1 MLSGRPLG
9 GLRVLVTGAS
19 SGIGAAVSLLLAEHG
34 ARVVGTGRDTV
45 ALAAGATNSSVGAGS
60 VGTSGNEAGG
70 NQFEAVFARDLL
82 EPSAPEAVVEAAAS
96 ALDGLDVVISNA
108 GTGWS
113 GLFEPMPRAEIDALL
128 DINLR
133 VPMHLARAAAPYLRQ
148 SGVGGQLVL
157 VGSIAGLVG
166 VAEEVAYSAAKAGLR
181 GLADGLRAEWAIDQV
196 TVTLVSPGPIDT
208 PFYTH
213 RNRPYMHSWPKPIPV
228 GTAAHAIVRAIEL
241 RREDVVVPAW
251 LAVAARLN
259 GGWPALYRVLGGIG
273 RGMARLRT

>member
-1 MLSGRPLG
+1 MSAR
-9 GLRVLVTGAS
+9 
-19 SGIGAAVSLLLAEHG
+19 HG
-34 ARVVGTGRDTV
+34 ALVVGTGRDAV
-45 ALAAGATNSSVGAGS
+45 ALDGGAVNGGAVNGGAVNGGAVNGGNGAGASP
-60 VGTSGNEAGG
+60 
-70 NQFEAVFARDLL
+70 FEAVFARDLL

-108 GTGWS
+108 GAGWS
-113 GLFEPMPRAEIDALL
+113 GPFEPMPPAELDAVL

-166 VAEEVAYSAAKAGLR
+166 VAEEVAYSAAKAGLG
-181 GLADGLRAEWAIDQV
+181 GLADGLRAEWVADQV
-196 TVTLVSPGPIDT
+196 TVTLVSPGAVDT
-208 PFYTH
+208 PFYAR

-228 GTAAHAIVRAIEL
+228 DHAAHAIVRAIEL
-241 RREDVVVPAW
+241 RQEDVVIPAW
-251 LAVAARLN
+251 LAVAARLH

-273 RGMARLRT
+273 TGLARMRT